1 MLERCRHATW
11 GETHVQRFTVAYD
24 LPVVFTRDAFDA
36 ANPTFADALR
46 RREPDKR
53 HRMAV
58 FVDSGVL
65 AAMPGLERAIRR
77 YAAAHAGSLAI
88 EGDIVVV
95 PGGEEA
101 KTRAGRRRE
110 PPRRA
115 RAPRH
120 RPALLLGRDRRRRG
134 ARRRRLRRLDLPP
147 RRAPRAAADDGAG
160 PGRQRRRR
168 EERRQCLRHEE
179 PRRGLCAAVRDRQ
192 RRRLHRPP
200 AAAGEAQRHVRSREG
215 GVDPRPRLLRV
226 DRGQRRGARRLPP
239 EHPRPADRALGATPH
254 ATDRRRR
261 RPVRDRVGAPARLWP
276 LVGAQAREPDRAQG
290 RPRRGGRDRRRARHP
305 LRRPRRPAAGGR
317 GRACAPPFDEA
328 RLQPLVRRAP
338 ARATATGSS
347 RSCAASRSSRSTSGA
362 S

>member
-65 AAMPGLERAIRR
+65 AAMPALERAHPPLRR
-77 YAAAHAGSLAI
+77 GPCGLARDR
-88 EGDIVVV
+88 GRHRR
-95 PGGEEA
+95 
-101 KTRAGRRRE
+101 RAGRRGGKDPRRRRRE

-120 RPALLLGRDRRRRG
+120 RPALLRGRDRRRRG

-147 RRAPRAAADDGAG
+147 RRAARAAADDGAG

-226 DRGQRRGARRLPP
+226 DRGQRRRARRLPP

-276 LVGAQAREPDRAQG
+276 LVGAPAREPDRAQG

-305 LRRPRRPAAGGR
+305 LRRPRRPPAGGR
-317 GRACAPPFDEA
+317 GRARAPPVDEA

-338 ARATATGSS
+338 TRATATGSS
-347 RSCAASRSSRSTSGA
+347 RSCAASRSSRSTSAA